1 MKTILFLLV
10 IALWTTMGCA
20 IFQKITTP
28 TVGTYIGTDI
38 VVDGESFRYNA
49 KINKSSNKRH
59 FFIDGIGGFDSPK
72 INLSAKMLTDSS
84 FTIPY
89 QKFLGDMSLEG
100 QGDGI
105 WYAQKDSLVFSYK
118 VVFKDNVFEIC
129 QTTLVKE
136 R

>member
-59 FFIDGIGGFDSPK
+59 VK
-72 INLSAKMLTDSS
+72 VQKELTL
-84 FTIPY
+84 
-89 QKFLGDMSLEG
+89 KRAMNR
-100 QGDGI
+100 
-105 WYAQKDSLVFSYK
+105 KK
-118 VVFKDNVFEIC
+118 VVPLHGRKTRYRESYS
-129 QTTLVKE
+129 
-136 R
+136 